1 METAVT
7 EIVSTVLITK
17 FNLDVKNRILTC
29 AEDLYRKIGFRAVTM
44 DQLSSQMGI
53 SKKTI
58 YQFFTDKDELVDAI
72 MDSEIS
78 KRQKDCSLIH
88 EEAEN
93 AIHEIFITM
102 NMLTED
108 FQEINPI
115 VIHDL
120 RKFHPMTFD
129 KFQRHKNEFLYQV
142 ISKNLQRGKEEGLYR
157 PEIDVDVLTKLRLE
171 TAMMVFD
178 QDIFPSDKYN
188 IVRVTAVI
196 MDHFLH
202 GVVTEKGL
210 QFIDKYKKETINKY
224 G

>member
-1 METAVT
+1 M
-7 EIVSTVLITK
+7 
-17 FNLDVKNRILTC
+17 DVKNRILQC
-29 AEDLYRKIGFRAVTM
+29 AEDLSRKIGFRAVTM

-72 MDSEIS
+72 METEIS
-78 KRQKDCSLIH
+78 KRQKDCAVLH

-93 AIHEIFITM
+93 AIHEIFMTM
-102 NMLTED
+102 EMLTED
-108 FQEINPI
+108 FQDINPI

-120 RKFHPMTFD
+120 RKFHPATFD
-129 KFQRHKNEFLYQV
+129 KFERHKNEFLYQV
-142 ISKNLQRGKEEGLYR
+142 ISKNLLRGKEEGLYR
-157 PEIDVDVLTKLRLE
+157 PEIDIDVLTRLRLE

-178 QDIFPSDKYN
+178 QDIFPSEKYD
-188 IVRVTAVI
+188 ILRVTNAI

-202 GVVTEKGL
+202 GVVTQNGL
-210 QFIDKYKKETINKY
+210 QIIEKYKKETINKY

>member
-1 METAVT
+1 M
-7 EIVSTVLITK
+7 
-17 FNLDVKNRILTC
+17 DVKNRILHC
-29 AEDLYRKIGFRAVTM
+29 AEDLYRKIGFRAVTL

-72 MDSEIS
+72 MESEIS
-78 KRQKDCSLIH
+78 KRQKDCTLVH

-93 AIHEIFITM
+93 AIHEIFLTM
-102 NMLTED
+102 AMLTDD
-108 FQEINPI
+108 FQDINPI

-120 RKFHPMTFD
+120 RKFHPATFD

-157 PEIDVDVLTKLRLE
+157 AEIDVDVITKLRLE

-188 IVRVTAVI
+188 LLRVTNAI

-202 GVVTEKGL
+202 GVVTQTGL
-210 QFIDKYKKETINKY
+210 QYIDQYKKEIINKY